1 MASKRVN
8 QINALLQQKLGEL
21 FLVEMNFPAGAL
33 VSITRVETTG
43 DIRHCAVFLSVL
55 PEKFED
61 GVLSLLNKRLPFLH
75 HELMKA
81 LTLSRIPTLHFRLDK
96 REKSASSI
104 EALLDK
110 VKAELPPEE
119 TITEAK

>member
-1 MASKRVN
+1 
-8 QINALLQQKLGEL
+8 LTE
-21 FLVEMNFPAGAL
+21 FNFPKGS
-33 VSITRVETTG
+33 VVTITRVETTG

-55 PEKFED
+55 PENFEA
-61 GVLSLLNKRLPFLH
+61 GVLSLLNKRLPFMH

-81 LTLSRIPTLHFRLDK
+81 LTLSRIPTLHFRIEPRGK
-96 REKSASSI
+96 ASGNI

-119 TITEAK
+119 GK